1 MNTRLTWLLFLVAT
15 ALGGYVAFTE
25 LGREDG
31 QLRNRG
37 GAEVRF
43 SPILARDVTAV
54 ELLRSNTVVRVER
67 QGEAW
72 AMKLPV
78 AYPGL
83 GSAIDT
89 FLENLA
95 KVTPSRWLSAAELAA
110 GGTTNLQQAFG
121 FEGGS
126 VTIKLE
132 TSAGRRSANSFTCNA
147 RAPKAFSWWPT
158 ACSRACRAPRIT
170 GVTAA
175 C

>member
-25 LGREDG
+25 LGREEG

-43 SPILARDVTAV
+43 NPIIARDVTAV

-110 GGTTNLQQAFG
+110 GGATNLQQAFG

-132 TSAGRRSANSFTCNA
+132 TSAG
-147 RAPKAFSWWPT
+147 PVLLKLGGPT
-158 ACSRACRAPRIT
+158 PI
-170 GVTAA
+170 GEQL
-175 C
+175 